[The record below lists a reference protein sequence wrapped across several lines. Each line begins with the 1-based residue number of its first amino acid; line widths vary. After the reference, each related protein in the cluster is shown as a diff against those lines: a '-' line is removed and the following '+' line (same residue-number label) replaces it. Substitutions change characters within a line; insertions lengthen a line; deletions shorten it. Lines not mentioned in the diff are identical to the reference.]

1 LLCRSNSYCNNTDIY
16 LSKESYVSSFFEKNF
31 LDTAIKKDHIV
42 KAKLIKKHYINDY
55 TQSGVVYPTD
65 EKMATYEYNYNGKT
79 YRRRFVS
86 FNEFADEVNLYFI
99 SNPAKTEFG
108 DNIWTTAKNHW
119 IRSFF
124 LMILLLTIIL
134 WFIVTFKFIQWS
146 DLENMINSI

>member
-1 LLCRSNSYCNNTDIY
+1 M
-16 LSKESYVSSFFEKNF
+16 
-31 LDTAIKKDHIV
+31 
-42 KAKLIKKHYINDY
+42 
-55 TQSGVVYPTD
+55 G
-65 EKMATYEYNYNGKT
+65 TYEYNYNGKT
-79 YRRRFVS
+79 YRRRFVG

-99 SNPAKTEFG
+99 SNLAKTEFG

-124 LMILLLTIIL
+124 LMILLLTVIL

>member
-1 LLCRSNSYCNNTDIY
+1 MLCRSNSYCNNTDIY
-16 LSKESYVSSFFEKNF
+16 LSKESYVSSFFEKKF
-31 LDTAIKKDHIV
+31 LDTAIKKGHIV
-42 KAKLIKKHYINDY
+42 KAKLIKEHYIYDY

-79 YRRRFVS
+79 YRRRFVG
-86 FNEFADEVNLYFI
+86 FNEFANEVNLYFI

-124 LMILLLTIIL
+124 LMILLLTVIL
-134 WFIVTFKFIQWS
+134 WFIVT
-146 DLENMINSI
+146 DNE